1 MIVAISGSTGF
12 VGEAMMKKMRGLGWS
27 VRIIN
32 RDSLA
37 LPDHDFLEQLT
48 EGADVVINLAGAPVS
63 RKWTPAIKQEIID
76 SRVNTTRKISDSII
90 KAKTKPSV
98 FISASAI
105 GIYDSVNTH
114 TESSTSFANSFL
126 ANVCQNWEHEAMRS
140 EKMTRVIIFR
150 LGVVLGEDGGALKK
164 MHLPFSIGA
173 GGKLGTGRQ
182 AMSFIHLT
190 DLVEAMI
197 FTIQNPV
204 VTGIVNGVSPYPI
217 DNAEFTDK
225 LGKVLDQ
232 PAWLTVPAFALKMIY
247 GEGAQVLLEG
257 QKVLPEKLLQAGFLF
272 KYPTIQNAL
281 VQIYG

>member
-76 SRVNTTRKISDSII
+76 SRVNTTRKISESII

-105 GIYDSVNTH
+105 GIYDSINIH

-126 ANVCQNWEHEAMRS
+126 ANVCQSWEHEALKS
-140 EKMTRVIIFR
+140 KNSTRVIIFR

-204 VTGIVNGVSPYPI
+204 VSGIVNGVSPYPT